1 MKTSVRL
8 FWWLVLLFAAS
19 LAITV
24 VSWLAGELVGG
35 GDRALDNMLESTLTV
50 AFVIA
55 IVSGLLLMFI
65 APGVFHNRFQ
75 QTRTPPGGTMSR
87 R

>member
-24 VSWLAGELVGG
+24 VSWLTSELVGG
-35 GDRALDNMLESTLTV
+35 GDRALDNMLDGALTV
-50 AFVIA
+50 AFVTA

-65 APGVFHNRFQ
+65 APGVFHSRFQ
-75 QTRTPPGGTMSR
+75 QTRTRPGGTMSR

>member
-24 VSWLAGELVGG
+24 VSWLTSELVSG
-35 GDRALDNMLESTLTV
+35 GDRALDNMLDNTLTV
-50 AFVIA
+50 AFVTA
-55 IVSGLLLMFI
+55 IVSGLLLIFI
-65 APGVFHNRFQ
+65 APSVFHSRFQ